1 MAALED
7 YETSQESIY
16 GGVPFLVKFE
26 VARTL
31 FERTMPWIIF
41 WKFQRPAEQLF
52 FHTIPR
58 DCFIKLR
65 KRMVQ
70 GSSPNLL

>member
-1 MAALED
+1 MAALKD
-7 YETSQESIY
+7 YETSQESIH
-16 GGVPFLVKFE
+16 GGVPFVVKFE
-26 VARTL
+26 VALTL

-70 GSSPNLL
+70 GSLPNLL